1 MSEWKVLAVLSLVAL
16 SGCSDMS
23 AWDEVRNSPEQNVHD
38 KRVCVDGGMDYAT
51 NAYGEVRCIHPT
63 TGATP

>member
-1 MSEWKVLAVLSLVAL
+1 MNTGKVLAVLSLVAL
-16 SGCSDMS
+16 SGCGDMS
-23 AWDEVRNSPEQNVHD
+23 AWDEVRNSPEQIVHD

-51 NAYGEVRCIHPT
+51 NAYGEVRCIHPA